1 MNSFLS
7 ALSGKRTY
15 LIALLAIG
23 YLVYCQATHQK
34 PDETI
39 LGIFGAMGLA
49 TLRAGIKGAVVQ
61 ALNQEIDPPQAAAQ
75 VGDAAS
81 GTRSNSLLGLLA
93 MALVSTT
100 LLFGVSGCTTRTIE
114 FGGAKYTSR
123 RFGVAEQFGD
133 IELNSGTNSM
143 RVKGVK
149 SDLVTGM
156 QVGAETVL
164 KAAASLRP

>member
-1 MNSFLS
+1 MPSFLA
-7 ALSGKRTY
+7 ALTGKRTY

-23 YLVYCQATHQK
+23 YLIYCQATKQK

-39 LGIFGAMGLA
+39 LGLFGALGLA

-61 ALNQEIDPPQAAAQ
+61 ALNDEIDPPAAQ
-75 VGDAAS
+75 APAPNTG
-81 GTRSNSLLGLLA
+81 GNGGLRGGIPLLVL
-93 MALVSTT
+93 ALVSAT